1 MLFLALTWSWTA
13 KATVVTIGTG
23 TTTHNSAPIAN
34 YFNYSLAEMIFTAE
48 EISAG
53 NPSVSTI
60 LSLGFEGA
68 AASSKTYEVTI
79 YMKNVDAVSFI
90 EAADFIP
97 VSTSDVVF
105 TGSIKP
111 KAGWNTLDLDVP
123 FTYDNTKSL
132 LVVVNKTSKS
142 YDGST
147 SIWKYTSTSSTY
159 KMLYAQ
165 KDSDPAYDPTT
176 SPSLSLNYERPNVQ
190 LTFGAPATCPK
201 PMELNVNSTTTNSA
215 ILSWTEKG
223 SATAWQIC
231 VNNDEDH
238 LIDANANPFTISG
251 LTPATSY
258 SVKVRANCG
267 GEQSAWSNAIS
278 FVTDCEALTIDANH
292 PFSENFDGLTVS
304 SNYTAP
310 SSRVLPLCWNA
321 INVTTYS
328 SYQPFPTAY
337 YYSSTDYA
345 HSAPNCLKFY
355 SYYSSWSD
363 YDPQPQY
370 AILPEMNDLDG
381 KQLVL
386 YARGYNASSS
396 IIIGRMTDPS
406 DASTFSLIA
415 EQTLT
420 ATYAEYEFNLAGV
433 NGDYIAIKIDAASSS
448 KSSNGAYID
457 DIVVRNVPSCL
468 KPTEL
473 AVNSISTNSAE
484 LSWNAN
490 SGETE
495 WKLFYKKANE
505 ENFTE
510 VDNVTENPY
519 TLGGLAAATAY
530 QFYVQAVCG
539 ASDESEAS
547 DIAKFVTAC
556 DAINTLPWSEKFD
569 SYSGASSTSAP
580 AGYPDDELPICWQF
594 LNRSANTTEY
604 PQVFISSNSGYP
616 VSGNCL
622 FFKSSVITP
631 LYAILPEFVEDIAGL
646 QLTFTYRN
654 EGTSDSNGT
663 LHIGYMTNPSDTS
676 TFTSVLECPRTTTLT
691 EKEVL
696 FASAPAG
703 SFIAFK
709 YQGGTSS
716 NYYLSIDNVSV
727 DVKPSCLKPSALMLE
742 TPSSRTAHT
751 ATLKWTKGEESQ
763 SAWEIAYSK
772 LANFNPDEQITDSI
786 ASADSNP
793 FTLSGLEQSTTYY
806 AYVRANC
813 GIEDGK
819 SAWSSNK
826 ASFTTLSGHQ
836 ALSNLALVDGSL
848 GSQSA
853 EVNWK
858 PNAANELH
866 ANYELYYSQANSIPA
881 NDDDLSDSLVVITDT
896 FYVFNALTPE
906 TTYYV
911 WVRDNCGT
919 DGKSAWSS
927 VKSFTTTANCPIP
940 EGLSAANIT
949 ANSADIAWT
958 IGEADNYIVQYRN
971 AASLEAI
978 LSEDFEN
985 ETSYNANWKV
995 VNMSTANASK
1005 IGQETSAAHSGSY
1018 GFRFSSYSSASTY
1031 EEHLINKNELT
1042 GLTNGVIEFYFKKS
1056 NSSAESFK
1064 VGYSSTDNETTSFT
1078 FGENHE
1084 ATQSWQLFHEEI
1096 PAGTKYVSIQYTTTS
1111 CNWYLYIDDI
1121 VIGNDIPASAW
1132 QSVNSTERSKQLTSL
1147 SSDTKY
1153 EVRVQAECAQ
1163 DKDNDWSDIVN
1174 FTTLP
1179 SCVVPSALKAENVTE
1194 SSADLSWTENGT
1206 ATAWTLY
1213 YKKSSDENYEGIPVT
1228 SSSHTLDNLDASSSY
1243 MFYVVADCSSTDH
1256 SDESAVFSF
1265 DTECGAVALPFNCEF
1280 NAASDLQCW
1289 TMEDC
1294 ETTTGISSGSFAFY
1308 WTYNP
1313 PQYLISPELAA
1324 GENLVKVQFDYKAES
1339 ANYPES
1345 FEVGYSTTDNS
1356 ISSFTWGDEVLNVTK
1371 TTYQSYSI
1379 VCPAGTKYV
1388 SIKCTSEDKYYLYI
1402 DNFSISELAP
1412 YSVTINAS
1420 RYATFYSDEA
1430 AYVMPQG
1437 LIGYAF
1443 TIDEHLSDPFY
1454 GAEGGLAPIVP
1465 AGTPLVL
1472 EGNAGTY
1479 SFVPS
1484 LAAGTELTLDNDL
1497 HGVNEAT
1504 IIGSAS
1510 DGKAYYVLSMNGSN
1524 DPESV
1529 GFYYMLED
1537 GKGGF
1542 ELPAHKAYLV
1552 VDNPSLAPSAFFL
1565 IDENQNATWL
1575 ENLQGVEGTVKFM
1588 HEGNIY
1594 ILRDSIIYDAT
1605 GRKVRELK

>member
-1 MLFLALTWSWTA
+1 
-13 KATVVTIGTG
+13 
-23 TTTHNSAPIAN
+23 
-34 YFNYSLAEMIFTAE
+34 
-48 EISAG
+48 
-53 NPSVSTI
+53 
-60 LSLGFEGA
+60 
-68 AASSKTYEVTI
+68 
-79 YMKNVDAVSFI
+79 
-90 EAADFIP
+90 
-97 VSTSDVVF
+97 
-105 TGSIKP
+105 
-111 KAGWNTLDLDVP
+111 
-123 FTYDNTKSL
+123 
-132 LVVVNKTSKS
+132 
-142 YDGST
+142 
-147 SIWKYTSTSSTY
+147 
-159 KMLYAQ
+159 
-165 KDSDPAYDPTT
+165 
-176 SPSLSLNYERPNVQ
+176 
-190 LTFGAPATCPK
+190 
-201 PMELNVNSTTTNSA
+201 
-215 ILSWTEKG
+215 
-223 SATAWQIC
+223 
-231 VNNDEDH
+231 
-238 LIDANANPFTISG
+238 
-251 LTPATSY
+251 
-258 SVKVRANCG
+258 
-267 GEQSAWSNAIS
+267 
-278 FVTDCEALTIDANH
+278 
-292 PFSENFDGLTVS
+292 
-304 SNYTAP
+304 
-310 SSRVLPLCWNA
+310 
-321 INVTTYS
+321 
-328 SYQPFPTAY
+328 
-337 YYSSTDYA
+337 
-345 HSAPNCLKFY
+345 
-355 SYYSSWSD
+355 
-363 YDPQPQY
+363 
-370 AILPEMNDLDG
+370 
-381 KQLVL
+381 
-386 YARGYNASSS
+386 
-396 IIIGRMTDPS
+396 
-406 DASTFSLIA
+406 
-415 EQTLT
+415 
-420 ATYAEYEFNLAGV
+420 
-433 NGDYIAIKIDAASSS
+433 
-448 KSSNGAYID
+448 
-457 DIVVRNVPSCL
+457 
-468 KPTEL
+468 
-473 AVNSISTNSAE
+473 
-484 LSWNAN
+484 
-490 SGETE
+490 
-495 WKLFYKKANE
+495 
-505 ENFTE
+505 
-510 VDNVTENPY
+510 
-519 TLGGLAAATAY
+519 
-530 QFYVQAVCG
+530 
-539 ASDESEAS
+539 
-547 DIAKFVTAC
+547 
-556 DAINTLPWSEKFD
+556 
-569 SYSGASSTSAP
+569 
-580 AGYPDDELPICWQF
+580 
-594 LNRSANTTEY
+594 
-604 PQVFISSNSGYP
+604 
-616 VSGNCL
+616 
-622 FFKSSVITP
+622 
-631 LYAILPEFVEDIAGL
+631 
-646 QLTFTYRN
+646 
-654 EGTSDSNGT
+654 
-663 LHIGYMTNPSDTS
+663 
-676 TFTSVLECPRTTTLT
+676 
-691 EKEVL
+691 
-696 FASAPAG
+696 
-703 SFIAFK
+703 
-709 YQGGTSS
+709 
-716 NYYLSIDNVSV
+716 
-727 DVKPSCLKPSALMLE
+727 MLE

-751 ATLKWTKGEESQ
+751 ATLKWTNGAEGQ
-763 SAWEIAYSK
+763 NAWEIVYSK

-848 GSQSA
+848 GSNSA
-853 EVNWK
+853 KVNWK

-995 VNMSTANASK
+995 VNLSTANASR
-1005 IGQETSAAHSGSY
+1005 IGRNADAKHDGSF
-1018 GFRFSSYSSASTY
+1018 GFRFSSWSSADTY
-1031 EEHLINKNELT
+1031 EEYLINKNELS
-1042 GLTNGVIEFYFKKS
+1042 GLSNGVIEFYYKKS
-1056 NSSAESFK
+1056 NTSAESFK
-1064 VGYSSTDNETTSFT
+1064 VGYSSTDNETSSFT

-1084 ATQSWQLFHEEI
+1084 ATQSWQLFHEAI
-1096 PAGTKYVSIQYTTTS
+1096 PAGTKYVAIQYTTTS
-1111 CNWYLYIDDI
+1111 SNYYLYIDDI

-1294 ETTTGISSGSFAFY
+1294 HASTGISNSSFAFH
-1308 WTYNP
+1308 WSSNP
-1313 PQYLISPELAA
+1313 PQYLISPELAITS
-1324 GENLVKVQFDYKAES
+1324 NLVKVQFDYKAYGDS
-1339 ANYPES
+1339 YPES
-1345 FEVGYSTTDNS
+1345 FQVGYSSTDNV
-1356 ISSFTWGDEVLNVTK
+1356 ISSFTWGEEVENITE
-1371 TTYQSYSI
+1371 TTYQPYSI

-1388 SIKCTSEDKYYLYI
+1388 AIKCTSDDQFYLYI
-1402 DNFSISELAP
+1402 DNFSISELTP
-1412 YSVTINAS
+1412 ISVTINAS

-1552 VDNPSLAPSAFFL
+1552 VDNPSLAPAAFYLFNG
-1565 IDENQNATWL
+1565 ENNATWL
-1575 ENLQGVEGTVKFM
+1575 DNLLGVEGTVKFM